1 MVGANAVFTGEKMLN
16 TACNGWD
23 EDRVI
28 FEKWG
33 LRPIQSFEVEALR
46 EFVSSS
52 APLEIPVESKGA
64 VQTTV

>member
-1 MVGANAVFTGEKMLN
+1 MLT

-33 LRPIQSFEVEALR
+33 LRPMESFEVEELR
-46 EFVSSS
+46 KLVSSS
-52 APLEIPVESKGA
+52 APLKILEERTA
-64 VQTTV
+64 TTSVA